1 MKQILYFTAG
11 WCPSCQN
18 MTPIVEQLKRTH
30 SIPVQKIDIDYD
42 GTYVPKYDVKS
53 VSFLGNDGGNAK
65 YISDFSI
72 IIPSINNSQIL
83 RKNALR
89 SSVVSNAG
97 G

>member
-42 GTYVPKYDVKS
+42 GTFVPKYNVKS
-53 VSFLGNDGGNAK
+53 VPTTIVLENGEEIKRYVGTLT
-65 YISDFSI
+65 SDQLNNL
-72 IIPSINNSQIL
+72 IN
-83 RKNALR
+83 
-89 SSVVSNAG
+89 G
-97 G
+97 